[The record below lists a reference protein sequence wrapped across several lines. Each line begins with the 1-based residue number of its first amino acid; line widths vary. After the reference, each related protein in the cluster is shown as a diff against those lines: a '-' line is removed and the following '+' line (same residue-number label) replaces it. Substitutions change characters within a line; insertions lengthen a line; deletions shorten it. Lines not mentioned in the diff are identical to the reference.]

1 MRRFFLVLILFF
13 GFLYSKEIVITKYL
27 QNKPEIIVNFQ
38 GPSQIEELLKM
49 DFTVLDHFKVFYNDT
64 NNSDLKNAMV
74 FDFSYSRTNKK
85 LIVKYIKNSNTIDI
99 KSYKSNSFAYFPF
112 LVHHAVYDINK
123 FFQMPSAKFLIRKVI
138 YSLLIAPKEANIYLS
153 DYSLSCKKLLI
164 SGGLNIFPKWA
175 DAKQKIIYFTKM
187 ENLPVLYK
195 FNIYTGKMTKI
206 LSTQGM
212 LTVSDVKKGKIL
224 LTLAPHGLPDIYM
237 YKNHK
242 LIQITKY
249 PGIDVD
255 GKFWGKDSIA
265 FISDRFGHPY
275 VFSKNLKTG
284 IISKVLYQGKNQVGV
299 DTYNDK
305 MVISTRES
313 ANAFGNNT
321 FDLFLVNKNNESLK
335 RLTFGGQNMNPNFSV
350 DGNSIMFI
358 KREHFFSK
366 IGIIRLNENKI
377 FYYNLP
383 KILQSFDW

>member
-1 MRRFFLVLILFF
+1 MKKIFLIMILCF
-13 GFLYSKEIVITKYL
+13 GFLYSKEVVITKYL
-27 QNKPEIIVNFQ
+27 QHKPEIIVNFK
-38 GPSQIEELLKM
+38 GPSQVKKLLKM
-49 DFTVLDHFKVFYNDT
+49 DFTVLDHFRVFYDDT
-64 NNSDLKNAMV
+64 NKSDMKNRLV
-74 FDFSYSRTNKK
+74 FNFIYSKKNKK
-85 LIVKYIKNSNTIDI
+85 LTVKYIKDLKVIDA
-99 KSYKSNSFAYFPF
+99 KSYKSKTFAYFPF
-112 LVHHAVYDINK
+112 LVHYAVYDINK
-123 FFQMPSAKFLIRKVI
+123 LFQMPSAKFLIRKVI

-153 DYSLSCKKLLI
+153 DYSLSYKKLLI

-175 DAKQKIIYFTKM
+175 DEKQKVIYFTKM

-195 FNIYTGKMTKI
+195 FNIYTGKMIKI

-224 LTLAPHGLPDIYM
+224 LTLAPKGLPDVYM

-265 FISDRFGHPY
+265 FISDRFGSPY

-284 IISKVLYQGKNQVGV
+284 VISKVLYQGKNQVGV
-299 DTYNDK
+299 DTFNDK
-305 MVISTRES
+305 MVISSRES
-313 ANAFGNNT
+313 DNAFKSNT
-321 FDLFLVNKNNESLK
+321 FNLFLINKNNESLK

-350 DGNSIMFI
+350 DGTSIMFI
-358 KREHFFSK
+358 KRENFFSK